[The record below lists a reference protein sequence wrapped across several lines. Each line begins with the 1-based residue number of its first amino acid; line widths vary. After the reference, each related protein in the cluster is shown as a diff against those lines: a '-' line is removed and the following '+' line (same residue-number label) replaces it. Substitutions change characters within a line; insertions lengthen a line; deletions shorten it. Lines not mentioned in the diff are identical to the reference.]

1 VKSPVHI
8 SLNDLLLW
16 NIHYVL
22 IKLSG
27 LSVIEVVL
35 TCMTPPPLLPGEDA
49 MNSSGSP
56 IALPE
61 SIDLCL

>member
-1 VKSPVHI
+1 LKYTVSAYKI
-8 SLNDLLLW
+8 GGLN
-16 NIHYVL
+16 IIQVM
-22 IKLSG
+22 
-27 LSVIEVVL
+27 L

-61 SIDLCL
+61 IICICKSMNGKCSSNSSSI